1 MLPSLHPA
9 HLSEALALR
18 FAQLVPHSTEST
30 AGGQLVRDG
39 AITEHALLKTYS
51 AVSGLPI
58 FDEQDVFVP
67 TPLTD
72 VNTEFLNRCQCV
84 PYEQNENGLTLL
96 IADPLQAAKIYY
108 HFHKLTGRKLEF
120 QLARQTLIER
130 LITAAYTN
138 KEDENE
144 ISQNES
150 EDTLRALAGE
160 ARIVRLVNDIFIR
173 AQEMRASDIHVE
185 PESERLVFRFRVDGE
200 LIEIMECPPEQ
211 YPAIVSRI
219 KLIGGLNIAESRRP
233 QDGRTS
239 FRLSGREFDVRI
251 STVPTM
257 KGESIVLR
265 LLSRDSISFD
275 LAGIGMSPEVF
286 VSFEKLINIP
296 HGIILV
302 VGPTGSGKTTTLYSA
317 ISRIDSVK
325 RKIITIEDPVEYQF
339 ERLSQIPVNPQIGL
353 TFAAGLRH
361 IVRQDPDVILVG
373 EIRDRETADI
383 AINAALTGHLVLS
396 TLHTNDAAGAIT
408 RLLDL
413 GVENFL
419 VSSAL
424 FGVLSQ
430 RLVRIICPDCNGSGT
445 NFNYTGGRCRSCSGT
460 GFKGRTGVYELL
472 TMNEEIRS
480 AVIAG
485 KSSTQIAAIARN
497 NGMTTLAEDAARK
510 VAAGITTEQEAA
522 RISIDAL

>member
-1 MLPSLHPA
+1 
-9 HLSEALALR
+9 
-18 FAQLVPHSTEST
+18 LV
-30 AGGQLVRDG
+30 
-39 AITEHALLKTYS
+39 
-51 AVSGLPI
+51 
-58 FDEQDVFVP
+58 
-67 TPLTD
+67 
-72 VNTEFLNRCQCV
+72 
-84 PYEQNENGLTLL
+84 
-96 IADPLQAAKIYY
+96 
-108 HFHKLTGRKLEF
+108 
-120 QLARQTLIER
+120 ER

-138 KEDENE
+138 KEDDNE
-144 ISQNES
+144 ISPNES
-150 EDTLRALAGE
+150 EDTLRALAVE

-200 LIEIMECPPEQ
+200 LIEIMECLPEQ

-275 LAGIGMSPEVF
+275 LAGIGMSSEVF
-286 VSFEKLINIP
+286 ASFEKLINIP

-373 EIRDRETADI
+373 EIRDKETADI

-445 NFNYTGGRCRSCSGT
+445 NFNYTGGRCRTCSGT

-472 TMNEEIRS
+472 SMNEEIRS
-480 AVIAG
+480 AVISG

>member
-1 MLPSLHPA
+1 MLPYLHLA
-9 HLSEALALR
+9 HLSEALKKQL
-18 FAQLVPHSTEST
+18 AQLAPHAPELP
-30 AGGQLVRDG
+30 AGYELVREG
-39 AITEHALLKTYS
+39 IITENAFLQAYCQ
-51 AVSGLPI
+51 ASGLPI
-58 FDEQDVFVP
+58 FDEQDVFIP
-67 TPLTD
+67 TPLAD
-72 VNTEFLNRCQCV
+72 VNTEFLNRYQCI
-84 PYEQNENGLTLL
+84 PYEQNENSLTIL

-108 HFHKLTGRKLEF
+108 HFHKLTGREIEF

-185 PESERLVFRFRVDGE
+185 PESGRLVFRFRVDGE

-239 FRLSGREFDVRI
+239 FRLSGTEFDVRI

-286 VSFEKLINIP
+286 ESFEKLINIP

-373 EIRDRETADI
+373 EIRDKETADI

-430 RLVRIICPDCNGSGT
+430 RLVRITCPDCNGSGT
-445 NFNYTGGRCRSCSGT
+445 NFNYTGGRCRTCSGT
-460 GFKGRTGVYELL
+460 GFKGRTGVFELL

-485 KSSTQIAAIARN
+485 KSSTQIAAIARK
-497 NGMTTLAEDAARK
+497 NGMTTLSEDAARK
-510 VAAGITTEQEAA
+510 VKSGNTTEQEIA
-522 RISIDAL
+522 RISIDTL

>member
-1 MLPSLHPA
+1 MLPCLHPI
-9 HLSEALALR
+9 HVSEALTEQLK
-18 FAQLVPHSTEST
+18 QLVPHIEEPVAAELCRNGT
-30 AGGQLVRDG
+30 
-39 AITEHALLKTYS
+39 ITENDLLEVYS
-51 AVSGLPI
+51 VASGLPV

-67 TPLTD
+67 TPLPNINTD
-72 VNTEFLNRCQCV
+72 FLNRYQCI
-84 PYEQNENGLTLL
+84 PYEQNDSVLTLL
-96 IADPLQAAKIYY
+96 LANPLNAAKLYY
-108 HFHKLTGRKLEF
+108 HFKKLTSLDVHF

-130 LITAAYTN
+130 LITAAYSN
-138 KEDENE
+138 DDGENIQPGE
-144 ISQNES
+144 ES

-185 PESERLVFRFRVDGE
+185 PESERLVFRFRIDGE

-219 KLIGGLNIAESRRP
+219 KLVGGLNIAESRRP

-239 FRLSGREFDVRI
+239 FRLGGNEFDVRI

-275 LAGIGMSPEVF
+275 LTGIGMSSEIF
-286 VSFEKLINIP
+286 ESFEKLINIP

-302 VGPTGSGKTTTLYSA
+302 VGPTGSGKTTTLYSV

-373 EIRDRETADI
+373 EIRDKETADI

-430 RLVRIICPDCNGSGT
+430 RLVRIVCHDCNGTGT
-445 NFNYTGGRCRSCSGT
+445 NYNLTGGRCRTCSGT
-460 GFKGRTGVYELL
+460 GFKGRTGVFELL
-472 TMNEEIRS
+472 AMNEEIRS

-485 KSSTQIAAIARN
+485 KSSTQIAAIARS
-497 NGMTTLAEDAARK
+497 NGMVTLGQDATRK
-510 VAAGITTEQEAA
+510 VEAGITTEAEAA
-522 RISIDAL
+522 RVSMDLY

>member
-1 MLPSLHPA
+1 MLPNLHPA
-9 HLSEALALR
+9 RLREAITKQLKQLA
-18 FAQLVPHSTEST
+18 PHAPEFS
-30 AGGQLVRDG
+30 AGYELVREG
-39 AITEHALLKTYS
+39 FITENALIRAYCQ
-51 AVSGLPI
+51 ASGLPI

-67 TPLTD
+67 TPLPE
-72 VNTEFLNRCQCV
+72 VNTEFLNRYQCI
-84 PYEQNENGLTLL
+84 PYEQNESGLTIL

-108 HFHKLTGRKLEF
+108 HFNKFTDLDIHFE
-120 QLARQTLIER
+120 LARQTLIER

-138 KEDENE
+138 KEDDDE
-144 ISQNES
+144 ISQNNES

-185 PESERLVFRFRVDGE
+185 PESERLVVRFRVDGE
-200 LIEIMECPPEQ
+200 LIEIMECPPDQ

-286 VSFEKLINIP
+286 ASFEKLINIP

-373 EIRDRETADI
+373 EIRDKETADI

-430 RLVRIICPDCNGSGT
+430 RLVRIICPDCKGSGT
-445 NFNYTGGRCRSCSGT
+445 NFNYTGGRCRTCSGT
-460 GFKGRTGVYELL
+460 GFKGRTGVFELL
-472 TMNEEIRS
+472 TMDEEIRS

-485 KSSTQIAAIARN
+485 KSSTQIAAIARK
-497 NGMTTLAEDAARK
+497 NGMTTLADDAARK
-510 VAAGITTEQEAA
+510 VANGITTEQEAA
-522 RISIDAL
+522 RISINA

>member
-302 VGPTGSGKTTTLYSA
+302 VGPTGSGK
-317 ISRIDSVK
+317 VK
-325 RKIITIEDPVEYQF
+325 
-339 ERLSQIPVNPQIGL
+339 
-353 TFAAGLRH
+353 
-361 IVRQDPDVILVG
+361 
-373 EIRDRETADI
+373 
-383 AINAALTGHLVLS
+383 
-396 TLHTNDAAGAIT
+396 
-408 RLLDL
+408 
-413 GVENFL
+413 
-419 VSSAL
+419 
-424 FGVLSQ
+424 
-430 RLVRIICPDCNGSGT
+430 
-445 NFNYTGGRCRSCSGT
+445 
-460 GFKGRTGVYELL
+460 
-472 TMNEEIRS
+472 
-480 AVIAG
+480 
-485 KSSTQIAAIARN
+485 
-497 NGMTTLAEDAARK
+497 
-510 VAAGITTEQEAA
+510 
-522 RISIDAL
+522 